1 MSVIYLIVNLIDNKV
16 YVGSTKDAK
25 QRKFQHFSALKN
37 NKHHS
42 HLLQRAW
49 NKGNP
54 EDFEFKI
61 IEILEENQSLQEREQ
76 FYIDL
81 YISYDKNLGYN
92 IKKYAY
98 EYTAPKNKKHKIYQ
112 FTLEGEFIQ
121 SFNSSREA
129 GVKSNCDFSCITKC
143 CNKHRLY
150 CKDYIWSYNPEITE
164 EEVILANKYIAQKAK
179 ERSEQ
184 TIRKNKKGRK
194 PVLQYDLDGNFI
206 KEWSSAS
213 EASLFYTNSPSQ
225 LHSCL
230 IGKHK
235 HSKGF
240 IWKFK

>member
-1 MSVIYLIVNLIDNKV
+1 MSVTYLIVNLIDNKV

-25 QRKFQHFSALKN
+25 QRRFQHFSALKN

-61 IEILEENQSLQEREQ
+61 IEETDSLQEREQ
-76 FYIDL
+76 FYMDF
-81 YISYDKNLGYN
+81 YKSYDKDFGYN
-92 IKKYAY
+92 IMKYAY
-98 EYTAPKNKKHKIYQ
+98 EQKLQKTKRYKIYQ
-112 FTLEGEFIQ
+112 FTLEGEYVQ

-129 GVKSNCDFSCITKC
+129 GSKVNCDYSGITKC

-150 CKDYIWSYNPEITE
+150 YANYIWSYNPKITE
-164 EEVILANKYIAQKAK
+164 EEVILANEYIAQKAK

-206 KEWSSAS
+206 REWSSVS